1 MCENLSV
8 SKHKRF
14 LLQVINGH
22 WGQRPGERDADSSVS
37 LWVLVL
43 FCTSLSSLSSQ
54 LPSNWRYRTRI
65 RHRGHALHRL
75 PRVLLQCIIN
85 AVSSTSY
92 KDSLFWQTLTD
103 AITPECSET
112 HLSIVIVKS
121 TADISISISIFR
133 ESWPKK
139 SKPQNWN
146 SNSNSKTFIFPPY
159 CIVLPWL
166 PK

>member
-14 LLQVINGH
+14 LLQVINVIEDSGL
-22 WGQRPGERDADSSVS
+22 EREMQIPAYLSEFLSCSVLHCQVS
-37 LWVLVL
+37 
-43 FCTSLSSLSSQ
+43 FQ
-54 LPSNWRYRTRI
+54 LPSNWRYRTQT

-75 PRVLLQCIIN
+75 PHVLLQCIIN
-85 AVSSTSY
+85 AVSFTSY

-112 HLSIVIVKS
+112 HLSFVIVES

-146 SNSNSKTFIFPPY
+146 SNSI
-159 CIVLPWL
+159 
-166 PK
+166 